1 MAVKVQID
9 ASEVEALMRRY
20 PEKMLK
26 LTKKSMRSAASESAK
41 IIKRAGNPRFASLVG
56 YKVASGK
63 LSGDLSAAVGY
74 FRSRQKEKSDVD
86 DWFKAYWSEYGT
98 LENRYAGHRFQ
109 RRRAARSRHFR
120 GGIMPRL
127 LYEGCKSDAVD
138 AYQRRLE
145 KEMVKNS
152 KNETT
157 A

>member
-41 IIKRAGNPRFASLVG
+41 IIRRAGNPRFASLVG

-98 LENRYAGHRFQ
+98 LENRYAGHKFQ

-145 KEMVKNS
+145 KEMVKNFD
-152 KNETT
+152 KEFRK
-157 A
+157 

>member
-41 IIKRAGNPRFASLVG
+41 IIRRAGNQRFASLVG
-56 YKVASGK
+56 YKIASGK

-127 LYEGCKSDAVD
+127 QYEGCKSDAID
-138 AYQRRLE
+138 AYQTRLE
-145 KEMVKNS
+145 KEMVKNFE
-152 KNETT
+152 KEFKK
-157 A
+157 

>member
-41 IIKRAGNPRFASLVG
+41 IIRRAGNPRFASLVG

-98 LENRYAGHRFQ
+98 LENRYAGHKIQ
-109 RRRAARSRHFR
+109 RRRAAMSRHFR

-138 AYQRRLE
+138 AYQRKLE
-145 KEMVKNS
+145 KEMVKNFE
-152 KNETT
+152 KEFKK
-157 A
+157 

>member
-20 PEKMLK
+20 PEKLLK

-41 IIKRAGNPRFASLVG
+41 IIRRAGNPRFASLVG

-127 LYEGCKSDAVD
+127 QYEGCKSDAVD
-138 AYQRRLE
+138 AYQTRLE
-145 KEMVKNS
+145 KEMVKNFE
-152 KNETT
+152 KEFKK
-157 A
+157 

>member
-9 ASEVEALMRRY
+9 ASEVEVLMRRY
-20 PEKMLK
+20 PDKMLK
-26 LTKKSMRSAASESAK
+26 LTQKSMRSAASESAK
-41 IIKRAGNPRFASLVG
+41 IIRRAGNPRFASLVG

-74 FRSRQKEKSDVD
+74 FRSRQKQKSDVD

-145 KEMVKNS
+145 KEMVKNFE
-152 KNETT
+152 KEFEK
-157 A
+157 

>member
-1 MAVKVQID
+1 MAVKVRID

-41 IIKRAGNPRFASLVG
+41 IIRRAGNPRFASLVG

-127 LYEGCKSDAVD
+127 QYEGCKSDAVD

-145 KEMVKNS
+145 KEMVKNFD
-152 KNETT
+152 KEFKK
-157 A
+157 

>member
-41 IIKRAGNPRFASLVG
+41 IIRRAGNPRFASLVG
-56 YKVASGK
+56 YKVAIGK

-145 KEMVKNS
+145 KEMVKNFD
-152 KNETT
+152 KEFKK
-157 A
+157 

>member
-20 PEKMLK
+20 PDKMLK
-26 LTKKSMRSAASESAK
+26 LAKKSMRSAASESAK
-41 IIKRAGNPRFASLVG
+41 IIRKAGNPRFASLVG

-127 LYEGCKSDAVD
+127 QYEGCKSDAID
-138 AYQRRLE
+138 AYQTRLE
-145 KEMVKNS
+145 KEMVKNFE
-152 KNETT
+152 KEFKK
-157 A
+157 

>member
-1 MAVKVQID
+1 MAVKVHID

-20 PEKMLK
+20 PDKMLK

-41 IIKRAGNPRFASLVG
+41 IIRRAGNPRFASLVG

-127 LYEGCKSDAVD
+127 QYEGCKSDAVD
-138 AYQRRLE
+138 AYQIRLE
-145 KEMVKNS
+145 KEMVKNFE
-152 KNETT
+152 KEFKK
-157 A
+157 

>member
-20 PEKMLK
+20 PDKMLK

-41 IIKRAGNPRFASLVG
+41 IIRRAGNQRFASLVG

-127 LYEGCKSDAVD
+127 QYEGCKSDAID
-138 AYQRRLE
+138 AYQTRLE
-145 KEMVKNS
+145 KEMVKNFE
-152 KNETT
+152 KEYKK
-157 A
+157 

>member
-41 IIKRAGNPRFASLVG
+41 IIRRAGNPRFASLVG

-98 LENRYAGHRFQ
+98 LANRYAGHRFQ

-145 KEMVKNS
+145 KEMVKNFD
-152 KNETT
+152 KEFRK
-157 A
+157 

>member
-20 PEKMLK
+20 PEKMLN

-41 IIKRAGNPRFASLVG
+41 IIRRAGNPRFASLVG

-145 KEMVKNS
+145 NEIVKNFE
-152 KNETT
+152 KEFKK
-157 A
+157 

>member
-9 ASEVEALMRRY
+9 SSEVEALMRRY
-20 PEKMLK
+20 PEKMLN

-41 IIKRAGNPRFASLVG
+41 IIRRAGNPRFASLVG

-74 FRSRQKEKSDVD
+74 FRIRQKEKSDVD

-145 KEMVKNS
+145 KEMVKNFD
-152 KNETT
+152 KEFKK
-157 A
+157 

>member
-20 PEKMLK
+20 PEKMLN

-127 LYEGCKSDAVD
+127 QYEGCKSDAVD
-138 AYQRRLE
+138 AYQIRLE
-145 KEMVKNS
+145 KEMVKNFE
-152 KNETT
+152 KEFKK
-157 A
+157 

>member
-1 MAVKVQID
+1 MAVKIQID

-41 IIKRAGNPRFASLVG
+41 IIRRAGNPRFASLVG

-127 LYEGCKSDAVD
+127 QYEGCKSDAID
-138 AYQRRLE
+138 AYQTRLE
-145 KEMVKNS
+145 KEMVKNFE
-152 KNETT
+152 KEFKK
-157 A
+157 

>member
-9 ASEVEALMRRY
+9 ASDVEALMKRY
-20 PEKMLK
+20 PDKMLK

-41 IIKRAGNPRFASLVG
+41 IIRKAGNPRFASLVG

-127 LYEGCKSDAVD
+127 LYEGCKSDAVE

-145 KEMVKNS
+145 NEIVKNFE
-152 KNETT
+152 KEFKK
-157 A
+157 

>member
-20 PEKMLK
+20 PEKMLN

-41 IIKRAGNPRFASLVG
+41 IIRRAGNPRFASLVG

-127 LYEGCKSDAVD
+127 LYEGCKSDAVE

-145 KEMVKNS
+145 KEMVKNFE
-152 KNETT
+152 KEFKK
-157 A
+157 

>member
-20 PEKMLK
+20 PEKMLN

-41 IIKRAGNPRFASLVG
+41 IIRRAGNPRFASLVG

-109 RRRAARSRHFR
+109 RRRAARSKHFR

-127 LYEGCKSDAVD
+127 LYEGCKSDAVE

-145 KEMVKNS
+145 NEIVKNFE
-152 KNETT
+152 KEFKK
-157 A
+157 

>member
-41 IIKRAGNPRFASLVG
+41 IIRRAGNPRFASLVG

-63 LSGDLSAAVGY
+63 LSGDLAAVGY
-74 FRSRQKEKSDVD
+74 FRSLQKEKSDVD

-145 KEMVKNS
+145 KEMVKNFD
-152 KNETT
+152 KEFKK
-157 A
+157 

>member
-41 IIKRAGNPRFASLVG
+41 IIRRAGNPRFASLVG
-56 YKVASGK
+56 CKVASGK

-145 KEMVKNS
+145 KEMVKNFD
-152 KNETT
+152 KEFKK
-157 A
+157 

>member
-41 IIKRAGNPRFASLVG
+41 IIRRAGNPRFASLVG

-127 LYEGCKSDAVD
+127 QYEGCKSDAVD
-138 AYQRRLE
+138 AYQIRLE
-145 KEMVKNS
+145 KEMVKNFE
-152 KNETT
+152 KEFKK
-157 A
+157 

>member
-20 PEKMLK
+20 PEKMLN

-41 IIKRAGNPRFASLVG
+41 IIRRAGNPRFASLVG

-127 LYEGCKSDAVD
+127 QYEGCKSDAVD

-145 KEMVKNS
+145 KEMVKNFE
-152 KNETT
+152 KEFKK
-157 A
+157 

>member
-9 ASEVEALMRRY
+9 ASEVEALMKRY
-20 PEKMLK
+20 PDKMLN

-41 IIKRAGNPRFASLVG
+41 IIRRAGNPRFASLVG

-127 LYEGCKSDAVD
+127 LYEGCKSDAVE

-145 KEMVKNS
+145 KEMVKNFD
-152 KNETT
+152 KEFKK
-157 A
+157 

>member
-26 LTKKSMRSAASESAK
+26 LTKKSMQSAASESAK
-41 IIKRAGNPRFASLVG
+41 IIRRAGSPRFASLVG

-145 KEMVKNS
+145 KEMVKNFD
-152 KNETT
+152 KEFKK
-157 A
+157 

>member
-20 PEKMLK
+20 PDKMLK

-41 IIKRAGNPRFASLVG
+41 IIRRAGNPRFASLVG

-127 LYEGCKSDAVD
+127 QYEGCKSDAVD
-138 AYQRRLE
+138 AYQIRLE
-145 KEMVKNS
+145 KEMVKNFE
-152 KNETT
+152 KEFKE
-157 A
+157 

>member
-41 IIKRAGNPRFASLVG
+41 IIRRAGNPKFASLVG

-74 FRSRQKEKSDVD
+74 FRSRQKEKSAVD

-145 KEMVKNS
+145 KEMVKNFD
-152 KNETT
+152 KEFKK
-157 A
+157 

>member
-26 LTKKSMRSAASESAK
+26 LTKKSMRSASSESAK
-41 IIKRAGNPRFASLVG
+41 IIRRAGNPRFASLVG

-127 LYEGCKSDAVD
+127 QYEGCKSDAVD
-138 AYQRRLE
+138 AYQIRLE
-145 KEMVKNS
+145 NEMVKNFE
-152 KNETT
+152 KEFKK
-157 A
+157 

>member
-20 PEKMLK
+20 PDKMLK

-41 IIKRAGNPRFASLVG
+41 IIRRAGNPRFDSLVG

-127 LYEGCKSDAVD
+127 QYEGCKSDAVD
-138 AYQRRLE
+138 AYQIRLE
-145 KEMVKNS
+145 KEMVKNFE
-152 KNETT
+152 KEFKK
-157 A
+157 

>member
-41 IIKRAGNPRFASLVG
+41 IIRRAGNPRFASLVG

-127 LYEGCKSDAVD
+127 QYEGCKSDAID
-138 AYQRRLE
+138 AYQTRLE
-145 KEMVKNS
+145 KEMVKNFE
-152 KNETT
+152 KEFKK
-157 A
+157 

>member
-20 PEKMLK
+20 PDKMLK

-41 IIKRAGNPRFASLVG
+41 IIRRAGNQRFASLVG

-63 LSGDLSAAVGY
+63 LSGDMSAAVGY

-86 DWFKAYWSEYGT
+86 DWLKAYWSEYGT

-127 LYEGCKSDAVD
+127 QYEGCKSDAID
-138 AYQRRLE
+138 AYQTRLE
-145 KEMVKNS
+145 KEMVKNFE
-152 KNETT
+152 KEFKK
-157 A
+157 

>member
-41 IIKRAGNPRFASLVG
+41 IIRRAGNQRFASLVG

-74 FRSRQKEKSDVD
+74 FRSRQREKSDVD

-127 LYEGCKSDAVD
+127 QYEGCKSDAID
-138 AYQRRLE
+138 AYQTRLE
-145 KEMVKNS
+145 KEMVKNFE
-152 KNETT
+152 KEFKK
-157 A
+157 

>member
-9 ASEVEALMRRY
+9 ASEVEALMRLY

-41 IIKRAGNPRFASLVG
+41 IIRRAGNPRFASLVG

-127 LYEGCKSDAVD
+127 QYEGCKSDAID
-138 AYQRRLE
+138 AYQTRLE
-145 KEMVKNS
+145 KEMVKNFE
-152 KNETT
+152 KEFKK
-157 A
+157 

>member
-1 MAVKVQID
+1 MALKVQSD

-41 IIKRAGNPRFASLVG
+41 IIRRAGNPRFASLVG

-127 LYEGCKSDAVD
+127 QYEGCKSDAVD
-138 AYQRRLE
+138 AYQTRLE
-145 KEMVKNS
+145 KEMVKNFE
-152 KNETT
+152 KEFKK
-157 A
+157 

>member
-9 ASEVEALMRRY
+9 ASEVEALMRLY

-41 IIKRAGNPRFASLVG
+41 IIRRAGNPRFASLVG

-127 LYEGCKSDAVD
+127 QYEGCKSDAVD
-138 AYQRRLE
+138 AYQIRLE
-145 KEMVKNS
+145 KEMLKNFE
-152 KNETT
+152 KEFKK
-157 A
+157 

>member
-20 PEKMLK
+20 PDKMLK

-41 IIKRAGNPRFASLVG
+41 IIRKAGNPRFASLVG

-74 FRSRQKEKSDVD
+74 FRSLQKEKSDVD

-145 KEMVKNS
+145 KEMVKS
-152 KNETT
+152 FEKEFKK
-157 A
+157 

>member
-20 PEKMLK
+20 PDKMLK

-41 IIKRAGNPRFASLVG
+41 IIRRAGNQRFASLVG

-98 LENRYAGHRFQ
+98 LENRYAGHRCQ

-145 KEMVKNS
+145 KEMVKNFD
-152 KNETT
+152 KEFKE
-157 A
+157 

>member
-20 PEKMLK
+20 PDKMLK

-41 IIKRAGNPRFASLVG
+41 IIRRAGNQRFASLVG

-74 FRSRQKEKSDVD
+74 FRSRQREKSDVD

-127 LYEGCKSDAVD
+127 QYEGCKSDAID
-138 AYQRRLE
+138 AYQTRLE
-145 KEMVKNS
+145 KEMVKNFE
-152 KNETT
+152 KEFKK
-157 A
+157 

>member
-20 PEKMLK
+20 PDKMLK

-41 IIKRAGNPRFASLVG
+41 IIRKAGNPRFTSLVG

-145 KEMVKNS
+145 KEMVKNFD
-152 KNETT
+152 KEFRK
-157 A
+157 

>member
-20 PEKMLK
+20 PDKMLK
-26 LTKKSMRSAASESAK
+26 LTKKSMRSAASESAN
-41 IIKRAGNPRFASLVG
+41 IIRRAGNPRFASLVG

-98 LENRYAGHRFQ
+98 LENRYAGHKFQ

-127 LYEGCKSDAVD
+127 LYEGCKSDAVE

-145 KEMVKNS
+145 KEMVKNFD
-152 KNETT
+152 KEFKK
-157 A
+157 

>member
-9 ASEVEALMRRY
+9 ASEVEVLMRRY

-41 IIKRAGNPRFASLVG
+41 IIRRAGNPRFASLVG

-145 KEMVKNS
+145 KEMVKNFE
-152 KNETT
+152 KEFEK
-157 A
+157 